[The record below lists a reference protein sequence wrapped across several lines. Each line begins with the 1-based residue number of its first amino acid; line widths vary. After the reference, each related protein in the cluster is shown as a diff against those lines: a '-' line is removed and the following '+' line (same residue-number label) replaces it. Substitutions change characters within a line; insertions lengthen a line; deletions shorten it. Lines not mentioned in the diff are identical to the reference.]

1 MAGNS
6 RDRGGR
12 KTQLTGSLVIFLLA
26 ITVTLV
32 SFSWLMF
39 ELGGFMRIFGFM
51 TLGVLGLIAWR
62 WIVQLVQLRKGRWGS

>member
-1 MAGNS
+1 MADRG
-6 RDRGGR
+6 RDRGER
-12 KTQLTGSLVIFLLA
+12 RTQLTRSLVIFLIA
-26 ITVTLV
+26 ITVTLG

-51 TLGVLGLIAWR
+51 TLAVLGLIAWR

>member
-1 MAGNS
+1 MTGNR
-6 RDRGGR
+6 RDRGER
-12 KTQLTGSLVIFLLA
+12 ETQLTRSLVFFLVGT
-26 ITVTLV
+26 TVMLG

-51 TLGVLGLIAWR
+51 TLGFMGLIGWR

>member
-1 MAGNS
+1 MTGNR
-6 RDRGGR
+6 RDRGER
-12 KTQLTGSLVIFLLA
+12 ETQLTRSLVFFLIV
-26 ITVTLV
+26 ITVTLG

-51 TLGVLGLIAWR
+51 TLGFLGLIAWR